1 MTEYRAATISYNLDK
16 LREYCLKNDGD
27 AVRVQLIDYIRE
39 IVKALP
45 TTK

>member
-16 LREYCLKNDGD
+16 LREHCLKNDGD
-27 AVRVQLIDYIRE
+27 AVRVQLIDYMQE